1 MAIAPTQRRTDG
13 RGHRP
18 GTSERRAELFQEA
31 AAIVESDLASDYSLR
46 EVAGRIATSPR
57 QLQRGYEEAGG
68 TTFSAH
74 RMSLRM
80 QRARQLMGGRA
91 TVREVAAAV
100 GYREPSHFAKVFH
113 KHFGVTPS
121 AFRAGRT
128 PLR

>member
-1 MAIAPTQRRTDG
+1 MAFAPTQRPSEP

-18 GTSERRAELFQEA
+18 GTYERRAELFQEA
-31 AAIVESDLASDYSLR
+31 VSIVESDLSSESSLR
-46 EVAGRIATSPR
+46 DVAGRIATSPR
-57 QLQRGYEEAGG
+57 QLQRGYAEAGG

-80 QRARQLMGGRA
+80 QRACELMAGRA

-121 AFRAGRT
+121 AYRAGRT
-128 PLR
+128 RGS